1 MATASRGVH
10 GNYAHSG
17 AVQPELIQSARQSA
31 QEMAD
36 YYHSKVVQNGH
47 SSSSQQS
54 EDNYY
59 RPSSAT
65 QSQGNGYQSGS
76 TVSRGVSTPRSDS
89 RSWGRSSGDSGSGQL
104 GLTTGQFRATPVK
117 VDFQANE
124 EASEVSDNEKDYHK
138 ELMSSTQDLLARQS
152 PWLRSKEEA
161 RQYWRDEEKRTHR
174 SPQHRRHNTSPDGK
188 YFEQALGVVSASTE
202 SHRTLALT
210 TDNLRKFN
218 RGGDLPR
225 ITLTQN
231 LRRSMSNSTLDM
243 IEKTDFNAA
252 AVTRDFGSTSS
263 LDVQSTGGES
273 FFRMLQDY
281 KAVDERS
288 PAPPQFKQLIQGRV
302 TTVHDGRSNTAPLPA
317 RTPQTPQAPPKQ
329 RSTTIER
336 SQTIP
341 SPKQPRRYP
350 SKREKRDRTK
360 SYSNN
365 ERRHEGSFFR
375 KLRKGERGDVSKE
388 NSDNRTADEMLETR
402 IEEGVRRRA
411 FEHFDVQSLHFE
423 LGDLT
428 RSSDLIAKGNMTT
441 GASAASKASSTNTP
455 EGSVEDLLTNEEQD
469 PGDKQS
475 NDLLSSCPYFRNEI
489 GDEVEP
495 RVTLSKMGML
505 STRAMRR
512 YRHQTILEKRG
523 ASELITN
530 DDQSNY
536 VWRGPVIEHMD
547 QGALYY
553 RKYFYKHEHQNY
565 FGVDDFLGPLAVS
578 IRRERV
584 EEQESPVE
592 NSKDH
597 NMRYRYRILLRSSE
611 LTTLRGSV
619 MEDSIPSTTKHN
631 TNRGIPLRDVLE
643 YIAPDL
649 PLACLRLAPD
659 SPKVRD
665 QLLKIDEQGV
675 TDHYKVGI
683 MYCKAGQSTEEE
695 MYNNEHASPAF
706 DEFLECIGEKIRLKD
721 FEKYRAQ
728 LDNKTD
734 STGTHS
740 LYAMYQSKELMF
752 HVSTM
757 LPFTNNRQQLLR
769 KRHIGNDIVT
779 IVFQEPGAL
788 PFTPKNVRSQFQH
801 VFIIVRV
808 HEPNTEN
815 VHYSIAVSRSKE
827 VPSFGPPLP
836 ANATFQKSK
845 VFADFLLAKIINA
858 ENAVHKADKFIAMA
872 TRTRKEYLKDL
883 AASYVTSTAIET
895 GGGGKFKLFDKKK
908 EKTCPRPAPDFKAK
922 GALVWDV
929 QAEDFSLSDPVDC
942 LLAVSMDMMVLTN
955 YHTREVLFSIPCVS
969 VIGWTPYPHGLKLYF
984 NEGNCVRVRIPDQ
997 DLDEVP
1003 EIVKRFEAVSNGT
1016 RTKEITLRRNGLG
1029 QLGFHVHYQGIVVE
1043 VDPYGFAWQAG
1054 LRKGA
1059 RLVEICEIAV
1069 CTQTHEEMIDLLRTS
1084 QTVKVVVVP
1093 PCEDGSPRRG
1103 STPIEYMG
1111 NSEAVTQPGGARQ
1124 GFNRGTSTGKGPHK
1138 ISSSLAMS
1146 SRDLRQS
1153 AHHSRSAS
1161 TPGQPPSMLRSA
1173 PNTPIYPPGT
1183 TEEGLPVKGSVRSA
1197 ITTFERRINVTD
1209 QPSGS
1214 TNKQHPYRAAV
1225 DYWKDVNTRAHQQ
1238 ANTGGGTTPQ
1248 EVSSRGSGHSRG
1260 LSHDAGDRSFM
1271 RMVHERRSAREQRRR
1286 PNDMQARLRSSQED
1300 LDRIGTGAHS
1310 RQGSLE
1316 DSLDNYRTRALN
1328 RCMSAPSGV
1337 QHPVKVYKDV
1347 PKPNWHRPNE
1357 PNPFPQERG
1366 REQDKQQPQFVTP
1379 KARYP
1384 LHNVA
1389 QATIKHTSSG
1399 DTLSTNTSDE
1409 KWYDTGDDANGYHD
1423 NGVTVSKDVP
1433 EGMYR
1438 TNPAATNAP
1447 GSQDTKEENR
1457 SNYAMAERYSPTEQ
1471 LYQSRSREGIDME
1484 QPRLQRPN
1492 HLAGIVPHHH
1502 ATPSNISDHSTHST
1516 LSGGSGTGASR
1527 DYGSLRAS
1535 RQSPARSPMPGRS
1548 AQSPETVRKRAQS
1561 PRRGGSG
1568 DYVSIH
1574 RRGGA
1579 PSASSSSSMSES
1591 STSPKMARRR
1601 PLDGHKSSNES
1612 LAARSRGNSATT
1624 PTVRSGGTTP
1634 LKAQTNNRVQDDLRK
1649 LLAPDAYNA
1658 VQERERVNGD
1668 SRHTSSITINVAGNP
1683 QIISN
1688 GHHDGPHQPHPSSSS
1703 SASYSPLPSPTST
1716 SAPAVTMV
1724 TIPGSLQ
1731 EAGSE
1736 EHIVAATSTSTTN
1749 RTPHFQICISRVPN
1763 TGNAQQNK
1771 TPILNS
1777 QSPPLNRTVSEES
1790 LPNHVGTYPR
1800 SRKQSHPT
1808 PRSEF
1813 IVTSTQSGAMPSK
1826 MQAEKTMLHGDERS
1840 ASTDDLTSQGFPLP
1854 DTNNT
1859 LDWDNLVKAAKEFH
1873 VPGMEQSAFK
1883 SISIDHLDDADDAIV
1898 GAITF
1903 ANNAAVDKRMSK
1915 SSDSLSGGLTQR
1927 RSRSTSLGEKDA
1939 DSAYEEGPSATS
1951 ARTKSELEVELRRL
1965 THQLNMERK
1974 QKEDMQSKI
1983 SQLQEERLRLQG
1995 ESASAAVQLKQ
2006 IKDWIYQGDKPV
2018 K

>member
-1 MATASRGVH
+1 
-10 GNYAHSG
+10 
-17 AVQPELIQSARQSA
+17 
-31 QEMAD
+31 
-36 YYHSKVVQNGH
+36 
-47 SSSSQQS
+47 
-54 EDNYY
+54 
-59 RPSSAT
+59 
-65 QSQGNGYQSGS
+65 
-76 TVSRGVSTPRSDS
+76 
-89 RSWGRSSGDSGSGQL
+89 
-104 GLTTGQFRATPVK
+104 
-117 VDFQANE
+117 
-124 EASEVSDNEKDYHK
+124 
-138 ELMSSTQDLLARQS
+138 
-152 PWLRSKEEA
+152 
-161 RQYWRDEEKRTHR
+161 
-174 SPQHRRHNTSPDGK
+174 
-188 YFEQALGVVSASTE
+188 
-202 SHRTLALT
+202 
-210 TDNLRKFN
+210 
-218 RGGDLPR
+218 
-225 ITLTQN
+225 
-231 LRRSMSNSTLDM
+231 
-243 IEKTDFNAA
+243 
-252 AVTRDFGSTSS
+252 
-263 LDVQSTGGES
+263 
-273 FFRMLQDY
+273 
-281 KAVDERS
+281 
-288 PAPPQFKQLIQGRV
+288 
-302 TTVHDGRSNTAPLPA
+302 
-317 RTPQTPQAPPKQ
+317 
-329 RSTTIER
+329 
-336 SQTIP
+336 
-341 SPKQPRRYP
+341 
-350 SKREKRDRTK
+350 
-360 SYSNN
+360 
-365 ERRHEGSFFR
+365 
-375 KLRKGERGDVSKE
+375 
-388 NSDNRTADEMLETR
+388 
-402 IEEGVRRRA
+402 
-411 FEHFDVQSLHFE
+411 
-423 LGDLT
+423 
-428 RSSDLIAKGNMTT
+428 
-441 GASAASKASSTNTP
+441 
-455 EGSVEDLLTNEEQD
+455 
-469 PGDKQS
+469 
-475 NDLLSSCPYFRNEI
+475 
-489 GDEVEP
+489 
-495 RVTLSKMGML
+495 
-505 STRAMRR
+505 
-512 YRHQTILEKRG
+512 
-523 ASELITN
+523 
-530 DDQSNY
+530 
-536 VWRGPVIEHMD
+536 
-547 QGALYY
+547 
-553 RKYFYKHEHQNY
+553 
-565 FGVDDFLGPLAVS
+565 
-578 IRRERV
+578 
-584 EEQESPVE
+584 
-592 NSKDH
+592 
-597 NMRYRYRILLRSSE
+597 
-611 LTTLRGSV
+611 

-836 ANATFQKSK
+836 VNATFQKSK
-845 VFADFLLAKIINA
+845 AFADFLLAKIINA

-1003 EIVKRFEAVSNGT
+1003 EIVKRYEAVSNGT

-1161 TPGQPPSMLRSA
+1161 TPGQPTSMLRSA

-1183 TEEGLPVKGSVRSA
+1183 NEEGLPVKGSVRSA
-1197 ITTFERRINVTD
+1197 ITTFERRINITD
-1209 QPSGS
+1209 LPSGGS
-1214 TNKQHPYRAAV
+1214 SNKQHPYRAAV

-1316 DSLDNYRTRALN
+1316 DSLDNYRTR
-1328 RCMSAPSGV
+1328 
-1337 QHPVKVYKDV
+1337 VYKDV
-1347 PKPNWHRPNE
+1347 TNPNWHRPNE
-1357 PNPFPQERG
+1357 ANPFPQDRG

-1634 LKAQTNNRVQDDLRK
+1634 LKAQANNRVQDDLRK

-1658 VQERERVNGD
+1658 VQERE
-1668 SRHTSSITINVAGNP
+1668 
-1683 QIISN
+1683 
-1688 GHHDGPHQPHPSSSS
+1688 
-1703 SASYSPLPSPTST
+1703 
-1716 SAPAVTMV
+1716 
-1724 TIPGSLQ
+1724 
-1731 EAGSE
+1731 
-1736 EHIVAATSTSTTN
+1736 
-1749 RTPHFQICISRVPN
+1749 
-1763 TGNAQQNK
+1763 NAQQNK
-1771 TPILNS
+1771 TPTLNS

-1873 VPGMEQSAFK
+1873 GITPSFCATIILEAR
-1883 SISIDHLDDADDAIV
+1883 IIHHLIMLV
-1898 GAITF
+1898 FHLWFYHEYYHPFITF
-1903 ANNAAVDKRMSK
+1903 
-1915 SSDSLSGGLTQR
+1915 
-1927 RSRSTSLGEKDA
+1927 
-1939 DSAYEEGPSATS
+1939 
-1951 ARTKSELEVELRRL
+1951 TK
-1965 THQLNMERK
+1965 
-1974 QKEDMQSKI
+1974 
-1983 SQLQEERLRLQG
+1983 
-1995 ESASAAVQLKQ
+1995 
-2006 IKDWIYQGDKPV
+2006 
-2018 K
+2018 

>member
-10 GNYAHSG
+10 GNYVHGGG
-17 AVQPELIQSARQSA
+17 AQPELIQSARQSA

-59 RPSSAT
+59 RPGSSA

-76 TVSRGVSTPRSDS
+76 TVSRGVSTPRSDG
-89 RSWGRSSGDSGSGQL
+89 RSWGRSSGDSGNGQ
-104 GLTTGQFRATPVK
+104 LTTGQFRATPVK
-117 VDFQANE
+117 VDFQTTE
-124 EASEVSDNEKDYHK
+124 VVSEVSVADNEKDYHK

-161 RQYWRDEEKRTHR
+161 RQYWRDEEKRNVR

-188 YFEQALGVVSASTE
+188 YFEPALGVVSASSKE

-218 RGGDLPR
+218 HGGDLPR
-225 ITLTQN
+225 MPLMQN

-252 AVTRDFGSTSS
+252 AVTREFGSTSS
-263 LDVQSTGGES
+263 IDVQSTGGES

-302 TTVHDGRSNTAPLPA
+302 PSVHDGRSNTAPLPA
-317 RTPQTPQAPPKQ
+317 RAAQQTPQATPKQ

-336 SQTIP
+336 SQTIH
-341 SPKQPRRYP
+341 SPKQHRRYP

-360 SYSNN
+360 SYSSG

-375 KLRKGERGDVSKE
+375 KKGKRGDISKE
-388 NSDNRTADEMLETR
+388 NHDNRTADEMLETR

-428 RSSDLIAKGNMTT
+428 KSSDLIAKGNMTT
-441 GASAASKASSTNTP
+441 GASAASRASATNTP
-455 EGSVEDLLTNEEQD
+455 EGSVEDLISAEDQD
-469 PGDKQS
+469 SGDKQS
-475 NDLLSSCPYFRNEI
+475 NDLLSSCPFFRNEI
-489 GDEVEP
+489 GDESEP

-523 ASELITN
+523 ASELSIN

-553 RKYFYKHEHQNY
+553 RKHFYKHEHQNY
-565 FGVDDFLGPLAVS
+565 FGVDEFLGPLAVS
-578 IRRERV
+578 VRRERV

-611 LTTLRGSV
+611 LTTLRGAV

-649 PLACLRLAPD
+649 PLACLRLATD
-659 SPKVRD
+659 APKVRD

-675 TDHYKVGI
+675 TNHYKVGI

-706 DEFLECIGEKIRLKD
+706 DEFVDCIGEKIRLKD

-740 LYAMYQSKELMF
+740 LYAMYQGKELMF

-836 ANATFQKSK
+836 ANANFQKSK
-845 VFADFLLAKIINA
+845 SFADFLLAKIINA
-858 ENAVHKADKFIAMA
+858 ENAVHKADKFTAMA

-929 QAEDFSLSDPVDC
+929 QAEDFSVSDPVDC

-955 YHTREVLFSIPCVS
+955 YHTKEVLFSIPCVS

-984 NEGNCVRVRIPDQ
+984 NEGNCIRVRIPDQ

-1111 NSEAVTQPGGARQ
+1111 NSEAVTQPGGARL
-1124 GFNRGTSTGKGPHK
+1124 GFNRGTSSGKGPHK

-1146 SRDLRQS
+1146 SRDLRQGS
-1153 AHHSRSAS
+1153 LHSRSAS
-1161 TPGQPPSMLRSA
+1161 TPGQPISMLRSA

-1183 TEEGLPVKGSVRSA
+1183 TEEGLPAKGSVRSA
-1197 ITTFERRINVTD
+1197 ISTFERRINVVD
-1209 QPSGS
+1209 PPPDASE
-1214 TNKQHPYRAAV
+1214 KQHPYRAAV
-1225 DYWKDVNTRAHQQ
+1225 DYWKEVNARAHQQ
-1238 ANTGGGTTPQ
+1238 ANTGDGIAPLPQGGG
-1248 EVSSRGSGHSRG
+1248 SSGGSGHSRG
-1260 LSHDAGDRSFM
+1260 LSQDSGDRSFM
-1271 RMVHERRSAREQRRR
+1271 RMVHDRRSAREQRRR
-1286 PNDMQARLRSSQED
+1286 PADKQARLRSSQEE

-1316 DSLDNYRTRALN
+1316 DSLDKYRNRALN
-1328 RCMSAPSGV
+1328 RCLSAPIDV
-1337 QHPVKVYKDV
+1337 KHRTKVYKDV
-1347 PKPNWHRPNE
+1347 TKPDWQGHNE
-1357 PNPFPQERG
+1357 ANLYPQDRG

-1409 KWYDTGDDANGYHD
+1409 KWYDAGDDANGYHD
-1423 NGVTVSKDVP
+1423 NGVPVSKDVP

-1438 TNPAATNAP
+1438 TNPATTP
-1447 GSQDTKEENR
+1447 STVPLSQQGIKEENL

-1535 RQSPARSPMPGRS
+1535 SRQSPARSPMPGRS

-1561 PRRGGSG
+1561 PRRAGAGASG
-1568 DYVSIH
+1568 DFASLH

-1612 LAARSRGNSATT
+1612 LAARSRVNSATT
-1624 PTVRSGGTTP
+1624 PTIRSGATTP
-1634 LKAQTNNRVQDDLRK
+1634 LKAAHTNNRVQDDLRK
-1649 LLAPDAYNA
+1649 LLAPESYNA
-1658 VQERERVNGD
+1658 ALEREKKERMNGD
-1668 SRHTSSITINVAGNP
+1668 GRHTSSITINVAGNP

-1688 GHHDGPHQPHPSSSS
+1688 GHHDGPAQAHPSSS
-1703 SASYSPLPSPTST
+1703 AFHSPLPSPTSST
-1716 SAPAVTMV
+1716 PAVTMV
-1724 TIPGSLQ
+1724 TIPGSFQ

-1736 EHIVAATSTSTTN
+1736 EEHIVATSSTTN

-1763 TGNAQQNK
+1763 TGVN
-1771 TPILNS
+1771 I
-1777 QSPPLNRTVSEES
+1777 S
-1790 LPNHVGTYPR
+1790 LKVR
-1800 SRKQSHPT
+1800 C
-1808 PRSEF
+1808 
-1813 IVTSTQSGAMPSK
+1813 
-1826 MQAEKTMLHGDERS
+1826 HG
-1840 ASTDDLTSQGFPLP
+1840 
-1854 DTNNT
+1854 N
-1859 LDWDNLVKAAKEFH
+1859 
-1873 VPGMEQSAFK
+1873 
-1883 SISIDHLDDADDAIV
+1883 
-1898 GAITF
+1898 
-1903 ANNAAVDKRMSK
+1903 
-1915 SSDSLSGGLTQR
+1915 
-1927 RSRSTSLGEKDA
+1927 
-1939 DSAYEEGPSATS
+1939 
-1951 ARTKSELEVELRRL
+1951 
-1965 THQLNMERK
+1965 
-1974 QKEDMQSKI
+1974 
-1983 SQLQEERLRLQG
+1983 RLRCVSG
-1995 ESASAAVQLKQ
+1995 C
-2006 IKDWIYQGDKPV
+2006 IYTRGAHMGFTFEFRS
-2018 K
+2018 